1 MSTALNCRESF
12 WKYELVGCNRCTVD
26 LPDAMDTTGLMVP
39 GPQRL
44 TAIFRGTSCISVF
57 GGIQRDLQ
65 TMSAAMHAGKPS
77 KDTGSG
83 SQEQTYVKTVI
94 ELHDK
99 YLQVG
104 WRLPPVFLV
113 WSFGNRVMQIPQS
126 ARHYCQ
132 SWYGAGFR
140 TWSK

>member
-1 MSTALNCRESF
+1 MRHSPDCLGSF
-12 WKYELVGCNRCTVD
+12 WQYELVRCNRCTVD
-26 LPDAMDTTGLMVP
+26 MPDAMDTTGLMVP

-44 TAIFRGTSCISVF
+44 IAIFKGRSCITVCR
-57 GGIQRDLQ
+57 GNWRELQ
-65 TMSAAMHAGKPS
+65 TMSPAMHAGKPS

-104 WRLPPVFLV
+104 WRSPPVFLV
-113 WSFGNRVMQIPQS
+113 RSFGNRVMQIPQS
-126 ARHYCQ
+126 ARNYCQ
-132 SWYGAGFR
+132 SW
-140 TWSK
+140 